1 MTWLRTFALTG
12 RGPVITLYVIETTVE
27 RMMNRKRFTIVIL
40 AAFASISFAAFAE
53 NSGPADAEDGNELI
67 PIYSSREGGVIQV
80 EKIQKTDREWRE
92 QLTPEQYRITREKGT
107 EYPFT
112 GEYNTNKEEGVYRC
126 VACGTE
132 LFKSDAKFD
141 SGTGWPSFYE
151 PISGHNVATEEDT
164 SANMRRVEVLCA
176 RCNAHLGHVF
186 DDGPRPTGK
195 RYCINSAALKFEKE

>member
-1 MTWLRTFALTG
+1 LTG
-12 RGPVITLYVIETTVE
+12 SAFGIIFITITTVE
-27 RMMNRKRFTIVIL
+27 KIMNSKTYITIIITAIVLFSFT
-40 AAFASISFAAFAE
+40 AFADK
-53 NSGPADAEDGNELI
+53 SGPADAEDGKELI

-80 EKIQKTDREWRE
+80 EKIRKTNKEWKE
-92 QLTPEQYRITREKGT
+92 LLTPEQYRITREKGT

-132 LFKSDAKFD
+132 LFRSDAKFD

-176 RCNAHLGHVF
+176 RCAAHLGHVF

-195 RYCINSAALKFEKE
+195 RYCINSAALEFEKK